1 MSRDWLEA
9 AEAKVVVGKTFE
21 AVDRVEIKAAFVGR
35 VVGSIEA
42 MAAEVV
48 PVPTAM
54 HSPKR
59 LKSSTNAFDSGHS

>member
-35 VVGSIEA
+35 AVGSIEA
-42 MAAEVV
+42 MGVGV
-48 PVPTAM
+48 GQVPTVK
-54 HSPKR
+54 HSPTL
-59 LKSSTNAFDSGHS
+59 LKSSRNASD